1 MRTSALRALAALV
14 LLVAAAPAHAA
25 DHAAAQVPAGPE
37 PAVLRVMTFNI
48 HAGHGDLGR
57 VAGVITAADPDV
69 VALQEVA
76 VRWNEESGFADQA
89 TELAAATGME
99 VRFGPIYRLPGA
111 TPSDPEREFG
121 VAILSRLPI
130 LDWENRLLTRLSTQE
145 EGPPRPMPGFL
156 LVTVDVGGH
165 PVEVFST
172 HLDYRPDPSVRQ
184 RQVMDML
191 AAVEAASHPVLLMG
205 DMNAQPHAP
214 ELQPLFAALTDTWG
228 LAVEDQ
234 RADRDARADRPTDPD
249 AAGEPSPGH
258 TFPADAPAR
267 RIDYVLVSAGF
278 RVLRTRVVSTDAS
291 DHRPVV
297 VELALTPG

>member
-1 MRTSALRALAALV
+1 MRTSALRAVAALV
-14 LLVAAAPAHAA
+14 LLVAVAPAHAA
-25 DHAAAQVPAGPE
+25 DRAAAQVPAGPE

-48 HAGHGDLGR
+48 HAGHGDVGR

-76 VRWNEESGFADQA
+76 VHWNEESGFADQA
-89 TELAAATGME
+89 TELAEATGME

-121 VAILSRLPI
+121 VAILSRLPV
-130 LDWENRLLTRLSTQE
+130 LGSENRLITRLSTQE

-156 LVTVDVGGH
+156 LATVDVGGH

-172 HLDYRPDPSVRQ
+172 HLDYRPDPAVRH

-191 AAVEAASHPVLLMG
+191 AEVEAASHPVLLMG

-228 LAVEDQ
+228 LGLED
-234 RADRDARADRPTDPD
+234 RGTARADRPADPD
-249 AAGEPSPGH
+249 AAGEPSPGY

-267 RIDYVLVSAGF
+267 RIDYVLMSAGF